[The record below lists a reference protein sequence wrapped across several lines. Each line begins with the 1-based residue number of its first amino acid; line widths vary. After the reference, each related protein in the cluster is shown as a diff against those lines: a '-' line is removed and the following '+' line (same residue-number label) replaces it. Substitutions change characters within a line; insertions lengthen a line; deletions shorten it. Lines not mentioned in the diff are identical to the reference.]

1 MKFLLLKWQEGV
13 DKALHLPDVILC
25 DIMMPVLMVMT
36 YCIFK

>member
-25 DIMMPVLMVMT
+25 DIMMLVLDGYDVL
-36 YCIFK
+36 YL